1 LQLTSKLER
10 KKKLTNTNETQMK
23 QSQLKEI
30 QMKQLQL
37 KEIQM
42 KEILN
47 TLPHNQKQ
55 KTYVVPT
62 SFSLEVLESWYCWQV
77 NFN

>member
-1 LQLTSKLER
+1 MRQLQV
-10 KKKLTNTNETQMK
+10 
-23 QSQLKEI
+23 KEI

-42 KEILN
+42 KEMLN
-47 TLPHNQKQ
+47 KLPHNQKQ

-62 SFSLEVLESWYCWQV
+62 SFSLEVPESWYC
-77 NFN
+77 